1 MRKPKAYIF
10 LIATLFLLF
19 GSIGVNVF
27 LHTCEEDGTFVSFFT
42 PSAGDEHCGD
52 THEELPPC
60 CEAGASQEKNACS
73 PSDAALEK
81 EDCCDDEIKYYK
93 FKLDYFQKI
102 SSPFIPLSRVP
113 QPVLIDPLTWTDETS
128 ETNTY
133 ANPPPLAHKTYRS
146 LIQTWII

>member
-1 MRKPKAYIF
+1 MRKPKAYIL
-10 LIATLFLLF
+10 LIATLFVLF

-42 PSAGDEHCGD
+42 PSAEEDHCGD
-52 THEELPPC
+52 SHEELPAC
-60 CEAGASQEKNACS
+60 CESGAELEKASCS
-73 PSDAALEK
+73 ESDAELEK
-81 EDCCDDEIKYYK
+81 DDCCDDEIKYYK

-102 SSPFIPLSRVP
+102 STPFIPLIHVP
-113 QPVLIDPLTWTDETS
+113 QPVLVDPLVWTDTSS

-133 ANPPPLAHKTYRS
+133 ANPPPLAQKTYRS

>member
-52 THEELPPC
+52 THEELPTC
-60 CEAGASQEKNACS
+60 CQLDASQEKMVCS
-73 PSDAALEK
+73 ESGATLEN

-93 FKLDYFQKI
+93 FKLDYFQKM
-102 SSPFIPLSRVP
+102 STPFIPLNRVP
-113 QPVLIDPLTWTDETS
+113 QPVLQEPLAWTDAS
-128 ETNTY
+128 GETNTY
-133 ANPPPLAHKTYRS
+133 ANPPPIARKTYRS